1 MVYKLHNMRTVL
13 LLLFVGSSSIL
24 FAQKGVLTLQ
34 GRVENQKVRI
44 PNVVIEV
51 YKDNELFLT
60 DSTERNGV
68 YKVDLD
74 LGSVYNVSFKK
85 KGYVRKSIAVVG
97 QSEKIEQGRYFFQ
110 LDIELFRL
118 DQEGLDHSVLPPAA
132 MLYLV
137 DDKTGFAYDKRY
149 VKWISGEYRDLDD

>member
-1 MVYKLHNMRTVL
+1 MRTVL

-118 DQEGLDHSVLPPAA
+118 DQEGLDH
-132 MLYLV
+132 
-137 DDKTGFAYDKRY
+137 
-149 VKWISGEYRDLDD
+149 